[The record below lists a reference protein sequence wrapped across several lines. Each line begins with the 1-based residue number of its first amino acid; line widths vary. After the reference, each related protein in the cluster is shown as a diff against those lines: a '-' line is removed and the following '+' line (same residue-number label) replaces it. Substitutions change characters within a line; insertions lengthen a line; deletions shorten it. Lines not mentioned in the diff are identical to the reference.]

1 MTERKKPRTKQ
12 ELQADIDN
20 HPDRGMIDGKPVI
33 DSTLR
38 EIRGR
43 VTAETKR
50 KFLRIISCYGV
61 GMNEGLQMAVAALW
75 RQEKDIV
82 KTHEEEKAQQFGV
95 TEEEIQIKEFGYY
108 KQRGRK
114 KRLNLEETN
123 EQ

>member
-33 DSTLR
+33 DNTLR
-38 EIRGR
+38 EIRGK

-82 KTHEEEKAQQFGV
+82 KTHEEEKAREFGV
-95 TEEEIQIKEFGYY
+95 SEKEIQIKEFGHY